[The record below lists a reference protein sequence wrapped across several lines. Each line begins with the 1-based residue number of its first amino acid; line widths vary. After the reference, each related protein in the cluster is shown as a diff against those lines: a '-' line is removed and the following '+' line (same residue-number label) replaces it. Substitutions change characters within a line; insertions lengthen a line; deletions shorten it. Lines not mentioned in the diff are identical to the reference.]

1 MKGIVLAGGSGSRL
15 QPMTTVV
22 SKQLLPVYDKPLIY
36 YPISTLMLAG
46 IKDILIIS
54 TPEDQERYASLL
66 AHFGAFGVNLT
77 YVVQEKP
84 EGIAQAFLL
93 GEEFI
98 GDDDCTLILGDN
110 LFFGHDLAVLLREAI
125 ASNDGATVFGYRVSD
140 PERYGVVEFN
150 EAGRAIDIAEKPE
163 FPSSSYA
170 ITGIY
175 IYNND
180 VCNYAK
186 LLKPSPRG
194 ELEIT
199 DINRIFLENDRLD
212 VRVLGRGYTWL
223 DTGTPDSLLE
233 ASQFVQMMEK
243 RQGLKVACP
252 EEIAW
257 RNGWLQSK
265 DLERIAGNLK
275 SDYAVYLKAIIN
287 EVTLR

>member
-265 DLERIAGNLK
+265 DLERIAGNSK

-287 EVTLR
+287 EVTF

>member
-66 AHFGAFGVNLT
+66 AHFGTFGVNLT

-233 ASQFVQMMEK
+233 ASQFVQMIEK

-265 DLERIAGNLK
+265 DLERIAGNSK

-287 EVTLR
+287 EVTY